1 MCSRLKRLCFDRRH
15 YGMRKNRMIMPGA
28 YYHVSTRV
36 NRGEMIFN
44 NRMMKQLFLQVLHEA
59 KAKYS
64 FRLDNFCIMGN
75 HFHLLIRPASNE
87 SLSAI
92 MQWVN
97 SVFALRFNKALG
109 FSGHVWG
116 ERFFSV
122 VLFSLSDFLRTFI
135 YIDNNPASAGLQAG
149 NTSYEFSGRAHEQ
162 EGWHTIVDVP
172 DLLRRLLFPGRIP
185 LLLARPYQTP

>member
-1 MCSRLKRLCFDRRH
+1 
-15 YGMRKNRMIMPGA
+15 MRKNRMLVPGA

-44 NRMMKQLFLQVLHEA
+44 SRVMKQLFLRVLQEA

-64 FRLDNFCIMGN
+64 FRLENFCIMGN
-75 HFHLLIRPASNE
+75 HFHLLIRPANKAN
-87 SLSAI
+87 LSRI

-97 SVFALRFNKALG
+97 SVFALRFNRMLG
-109 FSGHVWG
+109 FTGHVWG

-122 VLFSLSDFLRTFI
+122 VLFSLADFLRTFI
-135 YIDNNPASAGLQAG
+135 YIDNNPAAAGLQAG
-149 NTSYEFSGRAHEQ
+149 SANYEFAGRAHEH

-185 LLLARPYQTP
+185 RLIAQSSLTS

>member
-1 MCSRLKRLCFDRRH
+1 
-15 YGMRKNRMIMPGA
+15 MRKNRMIVPGA
-28 YYHVSTRV
+28 CYHVSTRV

-44 NRMMKQLFLQVLHEA
+44 NRKMKQLFLQVLHEA

-64 FRLDNFCIMGN
+64 FRLENFCIMGN
-75 HFHLLIRPASNE
+75 HFHLLIRPGHNE

-109 FSGHVWG
+109 FTGHVWG

-135 YIDNNPASAGLQAG
+135 YIDNNPASAGIQTA
-149 NTSYEFSGRAHEQ
+149 NRCYEFSGRAHEH
-162 EGWHTIVDVP
+162 EGWYTIVDMP

-185 LLLARPYQTP
+185 LLLAQSYQTP